1 MAILGPIS
9 KPPSDI
15 VLNCPA
21 DTFAKQAVG
30 GLTYIP
36 GLALILRA
44 RPPYSLPQNGQF
56 WHIFIGRNLDF
67 PVALN

>member
-1 MAILGPIS
+1 MAILGPIRN
-9 KPPSDI
+9 PPTEI

-21 DTFAKQAVG
+21 DTFAKYIVG
-30 GLTYIP
+30 GLTHMP

-44 RPPYSLPQNGQF
+44 RLWYSLPQNGQF